1 MSKKIDHPVFDH
13 KIISYFLIAFCTLMA
28 VSIGSLIGSIIG
40 KLIFPSFDTGAT
52 GGIASAVASV
62 AMAVIFWLYFK
73 REGYKG
79 ILKGHKF
86 GWAFLM
92 LAPFLAV
99 HYAGSVVSWS
109 EFGFSGKVL
118 IAILSALTPG
128 FGEEM
133 SFRGLAVANFMR
145 GVKDGKSIKL
155 IFWLSSI
162 VFGLVHLMNITAG
175 GDVLS
180 CIIQSVY
187 AIGVGM
193 VFCAVYLRTGN
204 LWPMMIAHA
213 SVDCMEFLRGDLDV
227 SGGVM
232 VGMGVGDWITIAAS
246 GVGVVIALIL
256 MNKKHDEEIIAL
268 WNKKWGQ

>member
-1 MSKKIDHPVFDH
+1 MSKKIEHPVFDH

-28 VSIGSLIGSIIG
+28 VSMGNVIGLFVG
-40 KLIFPSFDTGAT
+40 KLCFPSFDPNAI
-52 GGIASAVASV
+52 GGIGAALASV

-73 REGYKG
+73 RDGYKG

-99 HYAGSVVSWS
+99 HYAGSIVSWS
-109 EFGFSGKVL
+109 EFGFSGRVV
-118 IAILSALTPG
+118 IALLSALTPG

-133 SFRGLAVANFMR
+133 TFRGLAVANFMR
-145 GVKDGKSIKL
+145 GVKDGKSIRV

-162 VFGLVHLMNITAG
+162 VFGLIHITNISAG
-175 GDVLS
+175 GDVVS

-193 VFCAVYLRTGN
+193 ILCAVYLRTGN
-204 LWPMMIAHA
+204 LWPTIIAHA
-213 SVDCMEFLRGDLDV
+213 SVDFMEFLRGDLDA

>member
-1 MSKKIDHPVFDH
+1 MM
-13 KIISYFLIAFCTLMA
+13 L
-28 VSIGSLIGSIIG
+28 
-40 KLIFPSFDTGAT
+40 PS
-52 GGIASAVASV
+52 
-62 AMAVIFWLYFK
+62 
-73 REGYKG
+73 
-79 ILKGHKF
+79 
-86 GWAFLM
+86 
-92 LAPFLAV
+92 LAV
-99 HYAGSVVSWS
+99 HYTGSFISWGQ
-109 EFGFSGKVL
+109 FGLSGKFVT
-118 IAILSALTPG
+118 ALLTALAPG

-133 SFRGLAVANFMR
+133 AFRGLGVANFMR
-145 GVKDGKSIKL
+145 RAKDGKSIRV

-162 VFGLVHLMNITAG
+162 VFGLVHIANITAG

-246 GVGVVIALIL
+246 GVGVVIALFL